1 MDEREGKKRIA
12 MWESK
17 RESGKRNNKPSVV
30 ARAEDAIKRIEAAMG
45 IKKSKKDESI
55 RPKAGIAKA
64 LGNRHDSKKED
75 PPSI

>member
-1 MDEREGKKRIA
+1 MDEPEGKKRIA

-30 ARAEDAIKRIEAAMG
+30 ARADDAITRIKAAMG
-45 IKKSKKDESI
+45 TMKSKKDESI

-64 LGNRHDSKKED
+64 LGNRRDNKKED
-75 PPSI
+75 PPSV